1 MDIYDAFTEYL
12 RTLESSLQGYYENHR
27 VIPGHEGGEYLEGNV
42 VKCSFDNHKLAH
54 YYRWLAKGTEKDR
67 YAWRKM
73 CGWRDEDARRE
84 MAVYAGTLGG
94 RKTAEVHKE
103 NGTNFYNSD
112 WQREQ
117 SLKRPSEKK
126 REWMLELN
134 QMLTEDQRSR
144 SGQIGGVSCTNM
156 QRENKTGFFDPK
168 AKVQRKGNLKRWGIK
183 IDGVRI
189 PYSRLSSDFVDYQVN
204 LGTAREYYNP
214 CNQQPSRPSEDGR
227 FRD

>member
-1 MDIYDAFTEYL
+1 MDIYDAFIEYL
-12 RTLESSLQGYYENHR
+12 KTLEPCIPGYYEKHR
-27 VIPGHEGGEYLEGNV
+27 VIPGHESGEYSESNV
-42 VKCSFDNHKLAH
+42 VKCSFENHKLAH

-73 CGWRDEDARRE
+73 CGWKDEDARRDV
-84 MAVYAGTLGG
+84 AIYAGTLGG
-94 RKTAEVHKE
+94 RKTAEIHKE
-103 NGTNFYNSD
+103 RGTNFHD
-112 WQREQ
+112 PEWQREQ
-117 SLKRPSEKK
+117 SLKRPSEQK

-134 QMLTEDQRSR
+134 QTLTAEQRSVAGR
-144 SGQIGGVSCTNM
+144 IGGVICTTM
-156 QRENKTGFFDPK
+156 QKDAKTGFFDPR

-189 PYSRLSSDFVDYQVN
+189 PYSRLSSDFIDYQVS
-204 LGTAREYYNP
+204 LGTAVEYFNP

>member
-1 MDIYDAFTEYL
+1 MDIYDAFIEYL
-12 RTLESSLQGYYENHR
+12 RSLESTVQGYYEKHR
-27 VIPGHEGGEYLEGNV
+27 VIPGHESGKYSEGNV

-73 CGWRDEDARRE
+73 CGCKDEDARRE
-84 MAVYAGTLGG
+84 MAIYAGKLGG
-94 RKTAEVHKE
+94 RKTAEIHKE
-103 NGTNFYNSD
+103 NGTNFYD
-112 WQREQ
+112 PEFGRRA
-117 SLKRPSEKK
+117 SLMRPAEEKRK
-126 REWMLELN
+126 WMLELN
-134 QMLTEDQRSR
+134 QMLTKEQRSNA
-144 SGQIGGVSCTNM
+144 GHIGGVSCTSM

-189 PYSRLSSDFVDYQVN
+189 PYSKLSSDFIDYQVS
-204 LGTAREYYNP
+204 LGTAREYFNP

>member
-1 MDIYDAFTEYL
+1 MDIYDAFIEYL
-12 RTLESSLQGYYENHR
+12 RTLESSFQGYYENHR
-27 VIPGHEGGEYLEGNV
+27 VIPGHEDGEYLESNV

-54 YYRWLAKGTEKDR
+54 YYRWLARGTEKDR

-73 CGWRDEDARRE
+73 CNWRDEDARRE

-94 RKTAEVHKE
+94 RKAAEVHKE
-103 NGTNFYNSD
+103 NGTNFYDSD

-117 SLKRPSEKK
+117 SLKRPSEEK

-134 QMLTEDQRSR
+134 QMLTKDQRSR
-144 SGQIGGVSCTNM
+144 AGQIGGVSCTTK
-156 QRENKTGFFDPK
+156 QRENKTGLFDPK

-189 PYSRLSSDFVDYQVN
+189 PYSELSSDFINYQVN
-204 LGTAREYYNP
+204 LGTAREYFNP
-214 CNQQPSRPSEDGR
+214 CNQQPSRPGEDGR

>member
-1 MDIYDAFTEYL
+1 MDIYDAFIEYL
-12 RTLESSLQGYYENHR
+12 RTLEPKIQGYFEKHR
-27 VIPGHEGGEYLEGNV
+27 VNPGHQGGLYSEGNV
-42 VKCSFDNHKLAH
+42 IKCSFYNHKLAH

-84 MAVYAGTLGG
+84 MAVYAGKLGG
-94 RKTAEVHKE
+94 RKTAEIHKE
-103 NGTNFYNSD
+103 NGTNFYDSEFG
-112 WQREQ
+112 RRA
-117 SLKRPSEKK
+117 SLMRPAEEK

-134 QMLTEDQRSR
+134 QMLTTEQRSNA
-144 SGQIGGVSCTNM
+144 GQIGGVSCTNM
-156 QRENKTGFFDPK
+156 QRETKTGFFNPK
-168 AKVQRKGNLKRWGIK
+168 ATVQRRGNLKRWGIR

-189 PYSRLSSDFVDYQVN
+189 PYFQLSSDFIDYQVS

-214 CNQQPSRPSEDGR
+214 CNQQPSCPSEDRR